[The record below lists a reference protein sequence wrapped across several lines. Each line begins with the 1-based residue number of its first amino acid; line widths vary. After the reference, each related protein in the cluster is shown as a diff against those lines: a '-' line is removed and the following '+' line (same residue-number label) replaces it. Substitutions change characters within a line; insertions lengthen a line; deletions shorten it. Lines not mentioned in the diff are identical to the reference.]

1 MYVFLHVCFMMLDI
15 TPHYYYNREILFEWM
30 GGCLL
35 LFQAKTTK
43 GILMKLY
50 NYVAYT
56 SE

>member
-43 GILMKLY
+43 GILMNLY